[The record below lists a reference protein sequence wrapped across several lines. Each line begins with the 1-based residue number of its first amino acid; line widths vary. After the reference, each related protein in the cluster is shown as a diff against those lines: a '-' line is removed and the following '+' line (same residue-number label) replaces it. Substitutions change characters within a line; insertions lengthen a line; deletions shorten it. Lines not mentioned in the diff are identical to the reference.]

1 MSSREGL
8 QPDGRFVGF
17 VFRAQAP
24 KWALDA
30 LSGEGARQ
38 NGGRFN
44 KKGVPALYTSLSILG
59 ALRESTPFGLQLQPT
74 TICAY
79 HVDVRPIFDATN
91 AGNLAQKGF
100 LFTDLE
106 DPNWRAEKL
115 AGRISTSQSVA
126 DRLIRDGYAGMLV
139 QSFSDRASE
148 LDHNLVLWK
157 FGPDLPTQITL
168 VDDDDRLGR
177 LSQLLGGY
185 TQNET

>member
-1 MSSREGL
+1 M
-8 QPDGRFVGF
+8 GF
-17 VFRAQAP
+17 VFRTQSP

-30 LSGEGARQ
+30 LSGEGARRT
-38 NGGRFN
+38 GGRFN
-44 KKGVPALYTSLSILG
+44 KKGVPAVYASLSILG
-59 ALRESTPFGLQLQPT
+59 VIRGSTPFGLQLQPT

-79 HVDVRPIFDATN
+79 KVDVRPIFDVSN
-91 AGNLAQKGF
+91 AWDLAQKGISF
-100 LFTDLE
+100 ADLE

-115 AGRISTSQSVA
+115 VGRISTSQSVA
-126 DRLIRDGYAGMLV
+126 DRLIQDGYAGMLV

-148 LDHNLVLWK
+148 LDHNLVLWE

-185 TQNET
+185 TPNET